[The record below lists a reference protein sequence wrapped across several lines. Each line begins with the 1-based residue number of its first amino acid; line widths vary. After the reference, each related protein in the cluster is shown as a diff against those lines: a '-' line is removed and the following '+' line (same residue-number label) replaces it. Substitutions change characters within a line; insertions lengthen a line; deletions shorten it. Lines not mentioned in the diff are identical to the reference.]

1 LSQAIGKVLRY
12 GVVLSSAVTAAGLAQ
27 LLLAPPSGS
36 PVSVQG
42 ILDANFGRP
51 TFNPT
56 ELIAGTAAGNPISL
70 LQLGAL
76 ILLAT
81 PLVRVAAS
89 VLLFLRDGDLLYVGI
104 TLLVLATL
112 LVAIFV
118 VGQMQA

>member
-118 VGQMQA
+118 VGPMQA

>member
-12 GVVLSSAVTAAGLAQ
+12 GVVLSSAVAAVGLAL

-36 PVSVQG
+36 PVSVEG
-42 ILDANFGRP
+42 MLDANFGRP

-70 LQLGAL
+70 LELGTL

-89 VLLFLRDGDLLYVGI
+89 VLLFLRDGDFLYVGI
-104 TLLVLATL
+104 TMIVLGTL

-118 VGQMQA
+118 VGPTQA